1 MLDFVLGIYLSGLA
15 IRGWMRGLVKELL
28 DLAAL
33 VIGAVVA
40 FRMSGPLG
48 DFLADRFDVT
58 PEWARIGAG
67 ITLFVLIGVG
77 ATVLAYS
84 VGRVMRAIG
93 LNLPNR
99 LLGAAFGLAW
109 GVVLIVIVATILL
122 ALPLPVEDTLAE
134 SEVVTALAGPE
145 ALPRQA
151 FQKLAGDDVLDTLLA
166 LGSQL
171 GQSRVVLDEDDVVAI
186 DPAEPDQLASEPK
199 ASAELLALTNRERL
213 AVDENPLAW
222 SDILAAVAR
231 RHAEEM
237 YLEGYV
243 SHVSPTTGIVVDR
256 VRAAGVNLFVVG
268 ENLALASNARAVHD
282 GFMDSPG
289 HRENLL
295 RPEFDR
301 IGIASVRGPLG
312 LMVVQVFGG

>member
-15 IRGWMRGLVKELL
+15 VRGWIRGLVKELL

-33 VIGAVVA
+33 LIGAVVA

-48 DFLADRFDVT
+48 DLLANRFDVT

-67 ITLFVLIGVG
+67 IVLFVLIGVG
-77 ATVLAYS
+77 ATLLGYSLARL
-84 VGRVMRAIG
+84 VRAVG

-109 GVVLIVIVATILL
+109 GVVLIVIIATILL
-122 ALPLPVEDTLAE
+122 ALPLPVEETLAE
-134 SEVVTALAGPE
+134 SEVVTALAGPD

-151 FQKLAGDDVLDTLLA
+151 FQALAGDDVLDTLVA
-166 LGSQL
+166 LGSKL
-171 GQSRVVLDEDDVVAI
+171 GRSRVVLDEDDVVEI
-186 DPAEPDQLASEPK
+186 DPAESDQLAGEPR
-199 ASAELLALTNRERL
+199 ASAELLGLINRERL
-213 AVDENPLAW
+213 SIDENPLAW

-243 SHVSPTTGIVVDR
+243 SHVSPTTGSVADR
-256 VRAAGVNLFVVG
+256 VRAAGVNLFAVG
-268 ENLALASNARAVHD
+268 ENLALASNSLAVHD
-282 GFMDSPG
+282 GFMESPG
-289 HRENLL
+289 HRENIL

-301 IGIASVRGPLG
+301 VGIASIRGPLG

>member
-1 MLDFVLGIYLSGLA
+1 MLDFVLGIYLSGLV

-28 DLAAL
+28 DLVAL

-48 DFLADRFDVT
+48 DSLADRFDVT

-67 ITLFVLIGVG
+67 IALFILIGVG

-166 LGSQL
+166 LGSKL

-186 DPAEPDQLASEPK
+186 DPAEPDQLVGEPK

>member
-67 ITLFVLIGVG
+67 ITLFILIGVG

-151 FQKLAGDDVLDTLLA
+151 FQKLAGDDGLDTLLA
-166 LGSQL
+166 LGSKL

-186 DPAEPDQLASEPK
+186 DPAEPDQLVGEPK

-243 SHVSPTTGIVVDR
+243 SHVSPTTGTVVDR

-301 IGIASVRGPLG
+301 VGIASVRGPLG

>member
-1 MLDFVLGIYLSGLA
+1 MLDFVLGICLSGLA

-166 LGSQL
+166 LGSKL

-186 DPAEPDQLASEPK
+186 DPAEPDQLVGEPK

>member
-67 ITLFVLIGVG
+67 ITLFILIGVG

-122 ALPLPVEDTLAE
+122 ALPLPVEDTLAD

-166 LGSQL
+166 LGSKL
-171 GQSRVVLDEDDVVAI
+171 GRSRVVLDEDDVVAI
-186 DPAEPDQLASEPK
+186 DPAEPDQLEGEPK

-243 SHVSPTTGIVVDR
+243 SHVSPTTGTVVDR

-301 IGIASVRGPLG
+301 VGIASVRGPLG

>member
-166 LGSQL
+166 LGSKL

-186 DPAEPDQLASEPK
+186 DPAEPDQLVGEPK